1 MKQSVNDTTKKKT
14 ESETI
19 KQLLNLIDDA
29 QYYLSMIESI
39 RTHGIDTAEDMI
51 KEEDYEC
58 AFFNLG
64 NVVYYNKLEDDLKAI
79 RKIIE
84 ENTIV
89 RLGGA
94 SFKVNSWSTGK
105 ERSPEELN

>member
-1 MKQSVNDTTKKKT
+1 MKNTNDTTKKKT

-89 RLGGA
+89 RLGSA
-94 SFKVNSWSTGK
+94 SFRVNSMPSGK
-105 ERSPEELN
+105 ERPPEELN